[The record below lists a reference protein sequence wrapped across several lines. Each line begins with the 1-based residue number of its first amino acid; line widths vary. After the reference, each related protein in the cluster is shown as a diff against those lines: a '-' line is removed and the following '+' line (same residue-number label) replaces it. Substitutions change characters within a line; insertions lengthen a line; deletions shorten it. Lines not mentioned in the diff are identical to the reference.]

1 MSNSTVA
8 VQRPSISPLWLFAS
22 LALASLVLYG
32 GVLTLM
38 YGEAGHGTSADVPWG
53 ILISAYVFF
62 AVSCTG
68 LCLVTS
74 LGHVFGLK
82 KYEVLVKRTHVLSN
96 ICLLVGFI
104 MIGLELG
111 HPFRMFWVVL
121 SPNFTS
127 PIWWMGTLY
136 SIYLVILFV
145 EFYYL
150 LKDDHKGAAVTG
162 LGAVIVGV
170 AATSTLGAVFGNM
183 DARPF
188 WSGPYLPIYLIMTAM
203 VSGTALVIV
212 IMHVGYKGSANF
224 TEKVKPPWSASPN
237 FSGCFWRLRFSLPG
251 GEYPPPISAPF
262 PKGSASVNLL
272 LSGPFAFNFWVF
284 EVLLGMFIPFFII
297 VFTKGKNFQA
307 SLSRPSPRW
316 SGCFSCATVWSS
328 PGSSSPMR
336 IIFQASASITREVA
350 TYSPTFVEMS
360 IVLGGVGLVAFL
372 YLLAERFFNLDDE

>member
-1 MSNSTVA
+1 MSHSTVS
-8 VQRPSISPLWLFAS
+8 VQRTNISPLWLFVS

-32 GVLTLM
+32 GTLTLIH
-38 YGEAGHGTSADVPWG
+38 GEAGHGTSAEVPWG

-62 AVSCTG
+62 AVACTG

-74 LGHVFGLK
+74 LGHVFGLE
-82 KYEVLVKRTHVLSN
+82 KYQVLVKRTHVLSN

-121 SPNFTS
+121 SPNFAS

-150 LKDDHKGAAVTG
+150 IKNDHKGAAVTG

-170 AATSTLGAVFGNM
+170 AASSTLGAVFGNM

-188 WSGPYLPIYLIMTAM
+188 WYGPYLPIYLILTAM
-203 VSGTALVIV
+203 VSGTALVII
-212 IMHVGYKGSANF
+212 IMHVGYKGSPNF
-224 TEKVKPPWSASPN
+224 TVKVKTALVGVSQFFGVFLAALIFYTWWRVSSAY
-237 FSGCFWRLRFSLPG
+237 FSNVPEVVEAVRLL
-251 GEYPPPISAPF
+251 IS
-262 PKGSASVNLL
+262 GS
-272 LSGPFAFNFWVF
+272 FAFKFWFF

-297 VFTKGKNFQA
+297 VFTRGKNFQA
-307 SLSRPSPRW
+307 SLVAAITALVGLFFMRYSMVITGQLIPNAENLP
-316 SGCFSCATVWSS
+316 GFSVYAK
-328 PGSSSPMR
+328 
-336 IIFQASASITREVA
+336 EVA
-350 TYSPTFVEMS
+350 SYSPTFVEMS
-360 IVLGGVGLVAFL
+360 IVIGGIGLVAFL
-372 YLLAERFFNLDDE
+372 YLLAERVFQLDDE

>member
-8 VQRPSISPLWLFAS
+8 VQRPNISPLWLFVS

-53 ILISAYVFF
+53 VLISAYVFF

-188 WSGPYLPIYLIMTAM
+188 WSGPFLPLYLIMTAM

-224 TEKVKPPWSASPN
+224 TEKVKVALVGVSEFFGVFLAASIFFTWWRVSTAY
-237 FSGCFWRLRFSLPG
+237 FSTIPERV
-251 GEYPPPISAPF
+251 
-262 PKGSASVNLL
+262 ASVNLL
-272 LSGPFAFNFWVF
+272 LFGPFAFNFWVF
-284 EVLLGMFIPFFII
+284 EVLLGMLIPFFII

-307 SLSRPSPRW
+307 SLIAAITALVGLFFMRYSMVITGQLIPNADNLP
-316 SGCFSCATVWSS
+316 GFS
-328 PGSSSPMR
+328 
-336 IIFQASASITREVA
+336 IFTREVA

>member
-8 VQRPSISPLWLFAS
+8 VQRPSISPLWLFVS

-53 ILISAYVFF
+53 VLISAYVFF

-188 WSGPYLPIYLIMTAM
+188 WSGPFLPLYLIMTAM

-224 TEKVKPPWSASPN
+224 TEKVKAALVGVSEFFGVFLAASIFFTWWRVSTAY
-237 FSGCFWRLRFSLPG
+237 FSTIPERVT
-251 GEYPPPISAPF
+251 
-262 PKGSASVNLL
+262 SVNLL
-272 LSGPFAFNFWVF
+272 LFGPFAFNFWVF
-284 EVLLGMFIPFFII
+284 EVLLGMLIPFFII

-307 SLSRPSPRW
+307 SLIAAITALVGLFFMRYSMVITGQLIPNADNLP
-316 SGCFSCATVWSS
+316 GFS
-328 PGSSSPMR
+328 
-336 IIFQASASITREVA
+336 IFTREVA

>member
-8 VQRPSISPLWLFAS
+8 VQRPRISPLWLFVS

-32 GVLTLM
+32 GVVTLM
-38 YGEAGHGTSADVPWG
+38 HGEAGHGTSADVPWG

-111 HPFRMFWVVL
+111 HPFRMFWTVL

-136 SIYLVILFV
+136 SIYLVILLV

-150 LKDDHKGAAVTG
+150 LKNDHKGAAITG
-162 LGAVIVGV
+162 LGAVVAGV

-188 WSGPYLPIYLIMTAM
+188 WSGPYLPIYLILTAM
-203 VSGTALVIV
+203 VSGTALVII
-212 IMHVGYKGSANF
+212 IMHVGYRGSANF
-224 TEKVKPPWSASPN
+224 TEKVKIALIGVSKFFGVFLAASIFFTWWRIALAY
-237 FSGCFWRLRFSLPG
+237 FSNIP
-251 GEYPPPISAPF
+251 E
-262 PKGSASVNLL
+262 KTASVNLL

-284 EVLLGMFIPFFII
+284 EMLLGMFIPFFII
-297 VFTKGKNFQA
+297 VFTKGENFRA
-307 SLSRPSPRW
+307 SLWAAIAALVGLFLMRYNMVITGQLIPNADNLP
-316 SGCFSCATVWSS
+316 GFS
-328 PGSSSPMR
+328 
-336 IIFQASASITREVA
+336 IYTREVA

-372 YLLAERFFNLDDE
+372 YLLAEKVFQLDDE

>member
-1 MSNSTVA
+1 
-8 VQRPSISPLWLFAS
+8 
-22 LALASLVLYG
+22 
-32 GVLTLM
+32 
-38 YGEAGHGTSADVPWG
+38 
-53 ILISAYVFF
+53 
-62 AVSCTG
+62 
-68 LCLVTS
+68 VTS

-188 WSGPYLPIYLIMTAM
+188 WSGPFLPLYLIMTAM

-224 TEKVKPPWSASPN
+224 TEKVKAALVGVSEFFGVFLAASIFFTWWRVSTAY
-237 FSGCFWRLRFSLPG
+237 FSTIPERV
-251 GEYPPPISAPF
+251 
-262 PKGSASVNLL
+262 ASVNLL
-272 LSGPFAFNFWVF
+272 LFGPFAFNFWVF
-284 EVLLGMFIPFFII
+284 EVLLGMLIPFFII

-307 SLSRPSPRW
+307 SLIAAITALVGLFFMRYSMVITGQLIPNADNLP
-316 SGCFSCATVWSS
+316 GFS
-328 PGSSSPMR
+328 
-336 IIFQASASITREVA
+336 IFTREVA

>member
-8 VQRPSISPLWLFAS
+8 VQRPSISPVWLFVS

-53 ILISAYVFF
+53 VLISAYVFF

-188 WSGPYLPIYLIMTAM
+188 WSGPFLPLYLIMTAM

-224 TEKVKPPWSASPN
+224 TEKVKAALVGVSEFFGVFLAASIFFTWWRVSTAY
-237 FSGCFWRLRFSLPG
+237 FSTIPERVT
-251 GEYPPPISAPF
+251 
-262 PKGSASVNLL
+262 SVNLL
-272 LSGPFAFNFWVF
+272 LFGPFAFNFWVF
-284 EVLLGMFIPFFII
+284 EVLLGMLIPFFII

-307 SLSRPSPRW
+307 SLIAAITALVGLFFMRYSMVITGQLIPNADNLP
-316 SGCFSCATVWSS
+316 GFS
-328 PGSSSPMR
+328 
-336 IIFQASASITREVA
+336 IFTREVA